1 MDDQRNNIFLI
12 GFMGVGKSSV
22 AKMLSEKTGA
32 LQVEMD
38 QVIVEQQDMAI
49 SDIFDEYG
57 EKYFR
62 RLEYDLLLEL
72 QKKDHQI
79 ISCGGGVVLRE
90 ENVDI
95 MKSCGCIVLLEAEPE
110 TIYGRV
116 KGNHDRP
123 LLNGNMS
130 ISYIKELMME
140 RQERYEE
147 AADIRVAT
155 DHKSIEMIVEEILRK
170 LKKIDDSYNK

>member
-22 AKMLSEKTGA
+22 ARLLSEKTGFT
-32 LQVEMD
+32 QIEMD

-62 RLEYDLLLEL
+62 RLEVDLLKDL
-72 QKKDHQI
+72 QQKENQI
-79 ISCGGGVVLRE
+79 VSCGGGVVLQE
-90 ENVDI
+90 ENVEI
-95 MKSCGCIVLLEAEPE
+95 MKSCGNIVLLTAEPE
-110 TIYGRV
+110 TIYRRV
-116 KGNHDRP
+116 KDSSHRP

-130 ISYIKELMME
+130 INYIKELMME
-140 RQERYEE
+140 REEHYEE

-155 DHKSIEMIVEEILRK
+155 DHKTIETIVDEILRK
-170 LKKIDDSYNK
+170 LRLD

>member
-22 AKMLSEKTGA
+22 ARLLSKKTGFT
-32 LQVEMD
+32 QIEMD

-62 RLEYDLLLEL
+62 RLELDLLKEL
-72 QKKDHQI
+72 QQKENQI
-79 ISCGGGVVLRE
+79 ISCGGGVVLQE
-90 ENVDI
+90 ENVEI
-95 MKSCGCIVLLEAEPE
+95 MKSCGSIVLLTAEPE
-110 TIYGRV
+110 TIYRRV
-116 KGNHDRP
+116 KDSSHRP

-130 ISYIKELMME
+130 INYIKELMTE
-140 RQERYEE
+140 REEHYEA

-155 DHKSIEMIVEEILRK
+155 DHKTIETIVDEVLHKLR
-170 LKKIDDSYNK
+170 LD